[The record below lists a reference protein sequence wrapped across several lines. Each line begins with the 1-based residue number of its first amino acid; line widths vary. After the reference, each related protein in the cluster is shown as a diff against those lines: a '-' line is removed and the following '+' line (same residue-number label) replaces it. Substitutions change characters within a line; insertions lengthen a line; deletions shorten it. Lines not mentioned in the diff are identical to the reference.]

1 MGFSHSKVSAMGQF
15 NLELEVAEKKHSQV
29 TESAVRQDDL
39 LMENVFHSMLT
50 LERRRAERS
59 RKPFVLM
66 LLDTTLGNGASQK
79 LLNDAGR
86 VIVTAKRET
95 DLAGWYK
102 KDAMLGVIFAE
113 VNLQGEGQ
121 VVEGLRAK
129 VEAAF
134 IKHLGKE
141 RSAEIAVS
149 LHIFPENWDKD
160 SSGWVAD
167 SKLYPD
173 LKRKVS

>member
-1 MGFSHSKVSAMGQF
+1 MGISHSKVSAMGQF
-15 NLELEVAEKKHSQV
+15 DLELEAPEKRQSQV
-29 TESAVRQDDL
+29 TESAVREEDV
-39 LMENVFHSMLT
+39 LMESVFHSMLT

-66 LLDTTLGNGASQK
+66 LLDANLENGTSEK
-79 LLNDAGR
+79 LLCEAAKVV
-86 VIVTAKRET
+86 VISKRET

-102 KDAMLGVIFAE
+102 RNTILGIIFTE
-113 VNLQGEGQ
+113 VNIQGENS
-121 VVEGLRAK
+121 VTEALRAK
-129 VEAAF
+129 AEAAF
-134 IKHLGKE
+134 VKHLGKE
-141 RSAEIAVS
+141 RAAEIAIS

-160 SSGWVAD
+160 SSEWVED

>member
-1 MGFSHSKVSAMGQF
+1 MGISHSKVSAMGQF
-15 NLELEVAEKKHSQV
+15 DLELDVAEKKHSQV
-29 TESAVRQDDL
+29 KESAVYEEDC
-39 LMENVFHSMLT
+39 LMESVFHSMLT

-66 LLDTTLGNGASQK
+66 LLDANLDIGTADK
-79 LLNDAGR
+79 LLGEAAK
-86 VIVTAKRET
+86 VVVTTKRET

-102 KDAMLGVIFAE
+102 KDAILGVIFTE
-113 VNLQGEGQ
+113 VNLQGENS
-121 VVEGLRAK
+121 VTEALRAK
-129 VEAAF
+129 AEAAF
-134 IKHLGKE
+134 VKHLGKE
-141 RSAEIAVS
+141 RAAEIAIS

-160 SSGWVAD
+160 SAGWVAD